1 MWQPEIG
8 LHNESKGSLEK
19 ETGKSHRIKYRWV
32 DWRFKTPSQSL
43 VEACKQTNK
52 QTNKASLF
60 FLFQDHHQ
68 LEVIA
73 PSSFYPSKLFVSF
86 LIYIM
91 SCSLLITP
99 FIRFP
104 STLSSPT
111 NIDITTTSYLYL
123 IQQQVKKSL
132 VFDTV
137 TSITWASTQFSQ
149 LRNLC
154 LQCHRFMFRIS
165 SAFTPF
171 IRFRVLF
178 HCPPIS
184 PAASSIRVSHFLCL
198 SSVS

>member
-1 MWQPEIG
+1 MSGSEVQDSKS
-8 LHNESKGSLEK
+8 ESELK
-19 ETGKSHRIKYRWV
+19 
-32 DWRFKTPSQSL
+32 L
-43 VEACKQTNK
+43 VSK

-73 PSSFYPSKLFVSF
+73 PSSFYPPSFYPPSFYPSKLFVSF

-91 SCSLLITP
+91 SYSLLTTP

-104 STLSSPT
+104 STLSLPT
-111 NIDITTTSYLYL
+111 NINITTTSCLYL

-154 LQCHRFMFRIS
+154 LQHCRFVFHIS

-171 IRFRVLF
+171 ML
-178 HCPPIS
+178 
-184 PAASSIRVSHFLCL
+184 
-198 SSVS
+198 

>member
-1 MWQPEIG
+1 MSG
-8 LHNESKGSLEK
+8 LEVQDSESESELK
-19 ETGKSHRIKYRWV
+19 
-32 DWRFKTPSQSL
+32 L
-43 VEACKQTNK
+43 VSKQTNK
-52 QTNKASLF
+52 QIKPAFF
-60 FLFQDHHQ
+60 FLFQDHHK
-68 LEVIA
+68 LEVIT
-73 PSSFYPSKLFVSF
+73 PSSFYPPSFYPPSFYPSKLFVSF

-154 LQCHRFMFRIS
+154 LQCHRFMFHIS

-178 HCPPIS
+178 HHPPILTS
-184 PAASSIRVSHFLCL
+184 PQPVTCI
-198 SSVS
+198 